1 MLIGKRVLC
10 SSANE
15 YYAHWQTS
23 IILLLGDHL
32 LPWLSLLYLRPF
44 SLMNW
49 NDRHL
54 AESHPNKADC
64 QRSCCL
70 LRLLFLT
77 SGTYACTYSPNA
89 HASLHSALLRL
100 ALKWRMVVERSINRM
115 INEMIWYGEWRYNKV
130 IHKNDRD
137 EGWRSNEPSIKN
149 DSWCKIAVW
158 WSDP

>member
-1 MLIGKRVLC
+1 MDAALSFVSVSIIMLLGKVVLCSPANEHYAHWLTSIMLIGKRVLCSLANEYYAHRQTSIMLTGKRILC

-23 IILLLGDHL
+23 IMLLLGDHL

-64 QRSCCL
+64 QKSCCL
-70 LRLLFLT
+70 PRPLFLT
-77 SGTYACTYSPNA
+77 SGNLG
-89 HASLHSALLRL
+89 LH
-100 ALKWRMVVERSINRM
+100 V
-115 INEMIWYGEWRYNKV
+115 
-130 IHKNDRD
+130 
-137 EGWRSNEPSIKN
+137 
-149 DSWCKIAVW
+149 
-158 WSDP
+158 